1 MDALEIAYRLR
12 LLGKRQTDIAKELG
26 ISPQVVHR
34 VIGGQITAHAVATY
48 IAHLVGSTP
57 AQLWPE
63 RYVFKPRAS
72 SVKNI
77 GASKT
82 AGGDRMT

>member
-1 MDALEIAYRLR
+1 MDALVIAYRLR

-48 IAHLVGSTP
+48 IAYLVGSTP
-57 AQLWPE
+57 AQLWLG

-77 GASKT
+77 SASKIPRRI
-82 AGGDRMT
+82 A

>member
-12 LLGKRQTDIAKELG
+12 LLGKSQTDIAKELG

-48 IAHLVGSTP
+48 IAYLLGSTP
-57 AQLWPE
+57 KRFGRGATYLSLEHPSLKPE
-63 RYVFKPRAS
+63 TLCRRIA
-72 SVKNI
+72 
-77 GASKT
+77 
-82 AGGDRMT
+82 

>member
-34 VIGGQITAHAVATY
+34 VIGGQITAHTVATH
-48 IAHLVGSTP
+48 IALLLGSTP
-57 AQLWPE
+57 QALWPG
-63 RYVFKPRAS
+63 RYVFKPRTSIA
-72 SVKNI
+72 
-77 GASKT
+77 KT
-82 AGGDRMT
+82 RNAMQGDRMT

>member
-12 LLGKRQTDIAKELG
+12 QLGKRQTDIAKELG

-34 VIGGQITAHAVATY
+34 VIGGQITAHAVALY
-48 IAHLVGSTP
+48 ISHLLGSTP
-57 AQLWPE
+57 GELWPG

-72 SVKNI
+72 IAKTKN
-77 GASKT
+77 AMQE
-82 AGGDRMT
+82 DRMT

>member
-12 LLGKRQTDIAKELG
+12 LLGKRQADIAKELG

-48 IAHLVGSTP
+48 IAHLLDSTP
-57 AQLWPE
+57 VELWPE
-63 RYVFKPRAS
+63 RYIFKPRAS
-72 SVKNI
+72 ITKTKNALQE
-77 GASKT
+77 G
-82 AGGDRMT
+82 RMT

>member
-57 AQLWPE
+57 AQLWPG

-77 GASKT
+77 GTSKT
-82 AGGDRMT
+82 PRRIA